1 MFEGEKGKE
10 KKNSIKEF
18 ESLFFGFFKLVVPAE
33 PGAALTGVALELL
46 TAVVAAACWFWAA
59 EFSCFD
65 SLAALAIIAAA
76 KPEFPLC
83 GFDLMEPPKPDNALD
98 IKVVL
103 LGVVVV
109 DVVAGVVEVAADVTV
124 KEKWL
129 ISFHKF
135 GQNLCLNA

>member
-1 MFEGEKGKE
+1 MKKE
-10 KKNSIKEF
+10 KKGKKTQLK
-18 ESLFFGFFKLVVPAE
+18 SLNLCFVLVFLKLVVPAE

-76 KPEFPLC
+76 KPVPLC
-83 GFDLMEPPKPDNALD
+83 GFALMEPPKPDNALD

-109 DVVAGVVEVAADVTV
+109 AVVAGVVEVAADVTV

>member
-10 KKNSIKEF
+10 KKTQLK
-18 ESLFFGFFKLVVPAE
+18 SLNLCFWFFKLVVPAE

-109 DVVAGVVEVAADVTV
+109 VVVAGVGEVAADVTV